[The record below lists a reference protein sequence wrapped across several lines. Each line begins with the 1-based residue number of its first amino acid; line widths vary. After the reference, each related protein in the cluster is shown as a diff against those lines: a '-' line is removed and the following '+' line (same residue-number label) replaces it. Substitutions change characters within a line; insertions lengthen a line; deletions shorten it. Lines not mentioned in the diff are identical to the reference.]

1 MRLFGVM
8 AFSLAA
14 AGAGAATLTWTGAAN
29 NNLWCDADN
38 WDAGGATIDFTAVNA
53 YVFNDLPDGTTLTV
67 ASAMKFSTI
76 TMNTNTVANATWT
89 ITGSGNVGCAG
100 TKAITVPTGCTLNL
114 DVPASNPWTANNAY
128 TLSGGGTVRHTK
140 AWYTWGGQY
149 AIKGA
154 STFIFG
160 VGSDG
165 FGYSNFAMY
174 DTATLK
180 LEKNTEIVRVYWS
193 SGTPTIDLNGFNLT
207 YNFGV
212 SSGDCEWTGSF
223 TGLGTESF
231 ILKGERNWKVNTSPT
246 FGGLYDIVNAWL
258 EMGSSSVSLPAQSA
272 VCVRGSGQLLL
283 KSDQTLSVIY
293 GSASTGGIDIPAN
306 ATLTVTGT
314 NGVETASTFKGRLTG
329 AGGLV
334 KSGDDYTLTLTGEN
348 RYSGPTRVEEGT
360 LEVKRDL
367 ACNDIAYHFT
377 LDGDGYLTDT
387 VRGVTL
393 TTANS
398 PSQSLGDGAIGD
410 CVSLD
415 KTQKHRLVLNSTG
428 ALSNRVYTISMW
440 IRPTNVSA
448 SSGTLFCWGGGW
460 NGNGSEYKLAH
471 LWVDSA
477 THIGGHSNI
486 GGNAPAGTTLTDG
499 KWHHVVYTQET
510 RLKSLWID
518 GVRCGTYVP
527 PQDCETTR
535 GDIQF
540 GGVDGWGFYS
550 GSFDEIILANGTWSK
565 ERIRRE
571 TARCR
576 AANDLPNMAA
586 RLPQPVA
593 KWTFDENFTDS
604 INGIALVSRGTGTP
618 TLKHDD
624 GDCAYGKYLR
634 LDNSAA
640 LGLADGVEFPECIP
654 TGRMPFTISIRYRH
668 KSPEY
673 RHAFGWGDTSV
684 ASKFFAVGING
695 SIRRNS
701 LNWNNLGNGT
711 SATLGDASTCGSIG
725 AHTWEHIVVTYDGT
739 TIRAYR
745 DGVYAYGSS
754 GTVALDLKP
763 QDLYFGYRPNVGY
776 YCPCDIDDVRVW
788 DRMLTG
794 DQVRTLAQSL
804 ETGVVGPTL
813 PATSPVTVDEGA
825 VLKVTGYGHEAA
837 SIAGAGTVQICPYS
851 ELRVNGA
858 VTLTGA
864 LTGCGSLVLPSG
876 TSLATVSA
884 GGFTGEVRAESGT
897 VTLNNTFAGG
907 VLMLESGAKATGG
920 AMRTL
925 VAEGYAV
932 ETDRAGTGLP
942 IASGAGKAVIPATGS
957 VTFTSAPHAGD
968 YVLMEAGAFE
978 EPDDYSGWTVSGT
991 AYTARFAV
999 EGGRFVLRLNG
1010 GTTIIFR

>member
-1 MRLFGVM
+1 M

-14 AGAGAATLTWTGAAN
+14 AGAGAATRTWTGAAN

-38 WDAGGATIDFTAVNA
+38 WDSGGETIDFTAENA
-53 YVFNDLPDGTTLTV
+53 YVFNDLPVGTVLTV
-67 ASAMKFSTI
+67 ASAMKFSTL
-76 TMNTNTVANATWT
+76 TMKTNTVANATWK
-89 ITGSGNVGCAG
+89 ITGSGNVRCSG

-114 DVPASNPWTANNAY
+114 DVSASNPWNQDNAY
-128 TLSGGGTVRHTK
+128 TLSGGGTLRHTK
-140 AWYTWGGQY
+140 AWYTWSGSY
-149 AIKGA
+149 YIKGA

-160 VGSDG
+160 VGSSG
-165 FGYSNFAMY
+165 FDYSHFSMTDA
-174 DTATLK
+174 ATLK
-180 LEKNTEIVRVYWS
+180 LEKNTEIVRAYS
-193 SGTPTIDLNGFNLT
+193 NSGTPTIDLNGFNLT

-231 ILKGERNWKVNTSPT
+231 ILKGERNWKINTSPT

-314 NGVETASTFKGRLTG
+314 NGVETASTFQGRLTG

-334 KSGDDYTLTLTGEN
+334 KSGEDYTLTLTGEN

-360 LEVKRDL
+360 LELKRDL
-367 ACNDIAYHFT
+367 ACSDIAYHFT
-377 LDGDGYLTDT
+377 LDGDGYLTDI
-387 VRGVTL
+387 VRGVSL

-398 PSQSLGDGAIGD
+398 PSRSLGDGAIGD

-415 KTQKHRLVLNSTG
+415 KTQKHRLVLNSNG

-440 IRPTNVSA
+440 IRTTNTNVSA
-448 SSGTLFCWGGGW
+448 SSGGTLFCWGGGW

-471 LWVDSA
+471 LWVEST
-477 THIGGHSNI
+477 THIGGHGKV
-486 GGNAPAGTTLTDG
+486 GGSASAGTTLTDG
-499 KWHHVVYTQET
+499 NWHHVVYTQET

-518 GVRCGTYVP
+518 GVLCGTYVP
-527 PQDCETTR
+527 PQDCETMR

-540 GGVDGWGFYS
+540 GGVDTWGFYS
-550 GSFDEIILANGTWSK
+550 GSFDEIILANGVWSK
-565 ERIRRE
+565 ERIKRE

-576 AANDLPNMAA
+576 AANDLPNIAA
-586 RLPQPVA
+586 TLPQPVA
-593 KWTFDENFTDS
+593 KWTFDENYTDS

-618 TLKHDD
+618 TLKHDSGD
-624 GDCAYGKYLR
+624 GAYGKYVR
-634 LDNSAA
+634 LTSSAA
-640 LGLADGVEFPECIP
+640 LGLADGAEFPECIP
-654 TGRMPFTISIRYRH
+654 TGRMPFTVSIRYRH
-668 KSPEY
+668 QSGEY
-673 RHAFGWGDTSV
+673 RHAFGWGDTST
-684 ASKFFAVGING
+684 ASKFFAVGVSG

-701 LNWNNLGNGT
+701 LNWTHLGNGAST
-711 SATLGDASTCGSIG
+711 TLGDASTCGSIG

-739 TIRAYR
+739 TIKAYR
-745 DGVYAYGSS
+745 DGVYAYGS
-754 GTVALDLKP
+754 GTATLDIKP

-776 YCPCDIDDVRVW
+776 YCDCDIDDVRVW
-788 DRMLTG
+788 NRVLTA

-804 ETGVVGPTL
+804 ETGVVGSTL
-813 PATSPVTVDEGA
+813 PSTSPVTVDAGA
-825 VLKVTGYGHEAA
+825 VLKVTGYGHEA
-837 SIAGAGTVQICPYS
+837 SSLAGAGTVQICPYS

-858 VTLTGA
+858 FTCTGA

-876 TSLATVSA
+876 TNLASVTA

-907 VLMLESGAKATGG
+907 VLTLESGAKATGG
-920 AMRTL
+920 AMRTQL
-925 VAEGYAV
+925 AEGYAV
-932 ETDRAGTGLP
+932 VTDRVGTGLP
-942 IASGAGKAVIPATGS
+942 IASGAGTAVIPATGS
-957 VTFTSAPHAGD
+957 VTFSSKPRAGD

-978 EPDDYSGWTVSGT
+978 EPEDYSGWTVSGT
-991 AYTARFAV
+991 AYTPQFAV
-999 EGGRFVLRLNG
+999 MGGRFVLRLNG
-1010 GTTIIFR
+1010 GVTIIFR